1 MIESAAHVCWYKMP
15 NWAFVNNKFDYLSRR
30 KRRNYNNKRI
40 LWWRARCVPWCV
52 LRLPLKYGRQCDL
65 ARRPIENLQIEV
77 CCVFFICSF
86 FSRSSSF
93 VHRIKWINNGPL
105 DAQNHSTQY
114 YLRLALAQNNQPTAT
129 TQWHT
134 LSVVIFIWLIQ
145 SILAWKPNWHTMISK
160 ALYQRPSGNL
170 DRDPTLKSAD
180 SESFANEFKTL
191 TAKQFWLI
199 WDKDQPLWFLSN
211 RNDRLRNSFEQSWK
225 WTTKM
230 ASNL

>member
-1 MIESAAHVCWYKMP
+1 MIIWVAEKEEITTISGFYDEELAACHDVCYDCHWNMEDSVTSLGDQLKTCKLKCVVCSS
-15 NWAFVNNKFDYLSRR
+15 FVH
-30 KRRNYNNKRI
+30 
-40 LWWRARCVPWCV
+40 
-52 LRLPLKYGRQCDL
+52 
-65 ARRPIENLQIEV
+65 
-77 CCVFFICSF
+77 F

-170 DRDPTLKSAD
+170 DRDPTLNTAG